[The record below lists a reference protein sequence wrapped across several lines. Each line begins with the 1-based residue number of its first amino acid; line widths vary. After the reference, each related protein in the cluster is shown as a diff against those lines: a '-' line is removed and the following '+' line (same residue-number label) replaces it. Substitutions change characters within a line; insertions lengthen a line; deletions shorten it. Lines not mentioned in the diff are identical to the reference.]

1 MRSFKYQHVNPNGHG
16 IAQQTHDNSDS
27 LLLQLKMRKGGI
39 ESSRGRRKKG
49 AKNAA
54 GAARPKHLTGK
65 PRAPSAAA
73 STSGAPPGEEE
84 AEDSGQGS
92 VNNNAVGSGALASTP
107 AEEAASPAVV
117 VDLHRE
123 GPLEVTGGGT
133 DPGRPDE
140 SEAEADGAGGGEA
153 ASAERHEEALGMKVR
168 KWC

>member
-1 MRSFKYQHVNPNGHG
+1 MESFTYHHANPNCQKH
-16 IAQQTHDNSDS
+16 ANSSS

-39 ESSRGRRKKG
+39 EASRGRRKKG
-49 AKNAA
+49 GKN
-54 GAARPKHLTGK
+54 AARPKHLTGK
-65 PRAPSAAA
+65 PRAPSASPAAA
-73 STSGAPPGEEE
+73 STLGAAPGEEE

-92 VNNNAVGSGALASTP
+92 ANNNAVGSGALASTP
-107 AEEAASPAVV
+107 ADEAASPAVV

-140 SEAEADGAGGGEA
+140 SEAEADAGGGAEA
-153 ASAERHEEALGMKVR
+153 VSAERHEEALGMKVR